1 VLYFFISILLKIS
14 LNIDITFPCLFTK
27 IFNFHCPGCGL
38 TRAFIEILK
47 FNFIEAWRFNPM
59 IYLILPASLFFITK
73 DFIDFKNK
81 QN

>member
-1 VLYFFISILLKIS
+1 MS

-47 FNFIEAWRFNPM
+47 LNFIKAWQFNSL
-59 IYLILPASLFFITK
+59 IYLVFPSSIFFIIS
-73 DFIDFKNK
+73 DFIKFKRKNI
-81 QN
+81 